1 MNQKDIRWKQRYKNF
16 KKSFDLLDT
25 YTKQEEYT
33 EIERAG
39 LIQFFKMSF
48 ELSWKVMKD
57 YLESQ
62 GFIINS
68 PRDTI
73 KQAFQA
79 NIISNGEVWIE
90 ALTDRNLTVHTYDET
105 TAEQILEKIKE
116 NYYPLLKRLDEYLTA
131 ELKK

>member
-1 MNQKDIRWKQRYKNF
+1 MNQKDIRWKQRYQNF

-90 ALTDRNLTVHTYDET
+90 ALADRNLTVHTYDET
-105 TAEQILEKIKE
+105 TAEQILEKIKK